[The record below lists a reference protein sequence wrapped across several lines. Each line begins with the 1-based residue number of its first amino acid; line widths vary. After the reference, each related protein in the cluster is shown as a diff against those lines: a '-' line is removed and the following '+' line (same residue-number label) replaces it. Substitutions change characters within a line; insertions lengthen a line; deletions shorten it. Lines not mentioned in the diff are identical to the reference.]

1 VEIAMLY
8 PASNFLSNRLR
19 GWLALCDSFGCG
31 AGRRHSPDR
40 GRGRLSW
47 AVFGGLA
54 GVAMAVSAAQATP
67 IEIVAAENFYGD
79 IAGQIGGDA
88 VAVTSI
94 LTNPDRDPHEFEAN
108 ATTARAIAG
117 AAIVVYNGADYD
129 PWVVKLLSASPSPS
143 RKIIVVAELVGNKAG
158 DNPHLWYEPSTMPA
172 FAKALAATLTRF
184 DPGRASDFAHRLA
197 LFRASLRPLDARIV
211 ALRRKY
217 AGTPVT
223 ATEPVFGY
231 MADALGLAMRNR
243 GFQLAVM
250 NGTEPGAS
258 AIAAFQRDLG
268 FRAVKVLFYNAQTTD
283 ALTARMRR
291 IAQEAGIPVVGVME
305 TEPPGKDYQEW
316 MLSQL
321 DALDRALSR

>member
-1 VEIAMLY
+1 MLNL
-8 PASNFLSNRLR
+8 ASDFSSIGL
-19 GWLALCDSFGCG
+19 LAGLARFGCF
-31 AGRRHSPDR
+31 AGGMGWRRRHA
-40 GRGRLSW
+40 GARGRLLG

-54 GVAMAVSAAQATP
+54 GVAINAVPSVQAAP

-79 IAGQIGGDA
+79 IARQIGGDT
-88 VAVTSI
+88 VAATSI
-94 LTNPDRDPHEFEAN
+94 LTNPDQDPHEFEAN
-108 ATTARAIAG
+108 ATTAQAIAK

-143 RKIIVVAELVGNKAG
+143 REIIVVAELVGKKAG
-158 DNPHLWYEPSTMPA
+158 DNPHLWYEPTTMPA
-172 FAKALAATLTRF
+172 FAKALAAALARL
-184 DPGRASDFAHRLA
+184 DPGRAPDYAQRLA
-197 LFRASLRPLDARIV
+197 RFRASLRLLDARIV

-223 ATEPVFGY
+223 ATEPVFSY
-231 MADALGLAMRNR
+231 MADALGLAMHNR

-258 AIAAFQRDLG
+258 AIAAFERDLG
-268 FRAVKVLFYNAQTTD
+268 SHAVKVLFYNVQTTD
-283 ALTARMRR
+283 PLTAQMRR
-291 IAQEAGIPVVGVME
+291 IAQQAGIPVVGVTE

-321 DALDRALSR
+321 DALDSALSR